1 MLKVDGTPEK
11 HWVIGHHAIALT
23 GRAFHDELFTFA
35 KGAQLA
41 IDKFLEI
48 DPNIKRLELRPLLVE
63 ITVRTCSEEESK
75 AYQLHQEQWLAERKH
90 DNHSQ

>member
-11 HWVIGHHAIALT
+11 QWVIGHRSVGLT

-41 IDKFLEI
+41 IDKFLEVEP
-48 DPNIKRLELRPLLVE
+48 DIKQLELCPLLVE
-63 ITVRTCSEEESK
+63 VTVRICSKEESQ